1 MTKTTAEAAKKAEL
15 KERYIAYLAAETWQD
30 DEKMIDYER
39 KKISQ
44 VVELDN
50 GELVAIEKPKVETR
64 FCFGYSHYDDSE
76 ERAEKMADYASTK
89 PDYFINENLK
99 EFDRLPDKLR
109 NRPEEVYTYN
119 LYSGTPKDS
128 KVKTISFLTDWEIDE
143 YYPHRK
149 EELRK
154 LSPAEIEKLLTAY
167 AEERA
172 IFEKRLHAYLK
183 RYGTEKLNCWTYWRD
198 E

>member
-15 KERYIAYLAAETWQD
+15 KERYLAYLAAETWRN
-30 DEKMIDYER
+30 DERMIDYER

-50 GELVAIEKPKVETR
+50 GELVAIDKPKIETR

-76 ERAEKMADYASTK
+76 ERAEEMANYASTK
-89 PDYFINENLK
+89 PDYFINENLR
-99 EFDRLPDKLR
+99 EFDRKPERLR
-109 NRPEEVYTYN
+109 NRPEEVYTQNHYCDAPTN
-119 LYSGTPKDS
+119 S

-143 YYPHRK
+143 YYPDRK
-149 EELRK
+149 REFRK

>member
-1 MTKTTAEAAKKAEL
+1 MAKMTAEAAKKAEL

-30 DEKMIDYER
+30 DEMMIDYER
-39 KKISQ
+39 KHISQ

-50 GELVAIEKPKVETR
+50 GELVAIEKPKIKTR

-76 ERAEKMADYASTK
+76 ERAREMADYASTK
-89 PDYFINENLK
+89 PDYFISENLR
-99 EFDRLPDKLR
+99 EFDRIPDRLR
-109 NRPEEVYTYN
+109 NRPEDANTYN

-143 YYPHRK
+143 YFPHLK
-149 EELRK
+149 EEFRK
-154 LSPAEIEKLLTAY
+154 LSPPEIEKLLTAY

-172 IFEKRLHAYLK
+172 IFEKRLYAYLK

>member
-1 MTKTTAEAAKKAEL
+1 MVKTTAEAAKKAEL
-15 KERYIAYLAAETWQD
+15 KERYLAYLAAETWQD
-30 DEKMIDYER
+30 DEKMMDYER
-39 KKISQ
+39 KHISQ

-50 GELVAIEKPKVETR
+50 GELVAIEKPKIETR

-76 ERAEKMADYASTK
+76 ERARKMADYASTK

-99 EFDRLPDKLR
+99 EFDCLPDKLR

-149 EELRK
+149 EELHK

-167 AEERA
+167 DEERA

>member
-1 MTKTTAEAAKKAEL
+1 MVKITAEAAKKAEL
-15 KERYIAYLAAETWQD
+15 KERYLAYLAAETWRD
-30 DEKMIDYER
+30 DEKMMDYER

-50 GELVAIEKPKVETR
+50 GELVAIEKPKIETR

-89 PDYFINENLK
+89 PDYFINENLR
-99 EFDRLPDKLR
+99 EFDRIPERLR
-109 NRPEEVYTYN
+109 NRSEEAYTRN
-119 LYSGTPKDS
+119 LYNGSPKDS
-128 KVKTISFLTDWEIDE
+128 KVKFVDFWKSWDIADLDDE
-143 YYPHRK
+143 RK
-149 EELRK
+149 SAFRK

>member
-1 MTKTTAEAAKKAEL
+1 MTKMTAEAAKKAEL
-15 KERYIAYLAAETWQD
+15 KERYLAYLAAETWRN
-30 DEKMIDYER
+30 DERMIDYER

-50 GELVAIEKPKVETR
+50 GELVAIDKPNIETN
-64 FCFGYSHYDDSE
+64 FCFGYSNYEYDE
-76 ERAEKMADYASTK
+76 AEKMKKHAETHADY
-89 PDYFINENLK
+89 FLNENLRKFDK
-99 EFDRLPDKLR
+99 EYLEWLKNKPDTAYIQTRYINASENTKIKDIIFLG
-109 NRPEEVYTYN
+109 YWTS
-119 LYSGTPKDS
+119 SG
-128 KVKTISFLTDWEIDE
+128 LTD
-143 YYPHRK
+143 
-149 EELRK
+149 EEKKKIRK

>member
-15 KERYIAYLAAETWQD
+15 KERYLAYLAAETWQNC
-30 DEKMIDYER
+30 EKMIDYNR

-50 GELVAIEKPKVETR
+50 GELVAIDKPNIETN
-64 FCFGYSHYDDSE
+64 FCFGYSNYEYDE
-76 ERAEKMADYASTK
+76 AEKMKEHAETHA
-89 PDYFINENLK
+89 DYFIDENLRRFDK
-99 EFDRLPDKLR
+99 EYPEWLKNKPDTAYIQTR
-109 NRPEEVYTYN
+109 YINAPENTKIKDIVFLDYWKS
-119 LYSGTPKDS
+119 SG
-128 KVKTISFLTDWEIDE
+128 LTD
-143 YYPHRK
+143 
-149 EELRK
+149 EEKKKIRK

-183 RYGTEKLNCWTYWRD
+183 RYGTKKLNCWTYWRD

>member
-15 KERYIAYLAAETWQD
+15 KERYLAYLAAETWQTC
-30 DEKMIDYER
+30 EKMIDYNR

-50 GELVAIEKPKVETR
+50 GELVAIDKPNIETN
-64 FCFGYSHYDDSE
+64 FCFGYSNNEYAE
-76 ERAEKMADYASTK
+76 AEKMKEHAETHA
-89 PDYFINENLK
+89 DYFINENLRRFDK
-99 EFDRLPDKLR
+99 EYPEWLKNKPDTAYIQTR
-109 NRPEEVYTYN
+109 YINAPENTKIKDIVFLDYWTS
-119 LYSGTPKDS
+119 SG
-128 KVKTISFLTDWEIDE
+128 LTD
-143 YYPHRK
+143 
-149 EELRK
+149 EEKKKIRK

-172 IFEKRLHAYLK
+172 IFEKRLYAYLK